1 MKLSI
6 RELNELIYCIGI
18 ARMHGQLLGTTVAD
32 NLEVALRDELDKR
45 LEMQLWDNTL
55 LDGLEDDYLTTS
67 EQDEQ
72 RYEDSHFVSN
82 EEADEDALHMLTS
95 FPIVDPFTSKK
106 PTKERGWI
114 VQAMLDYVDTM
125 GARTHKQMEEYYKF
139 ITNGSNSFSHC
150 LINLKVPYKNRP
162 TQRYLVK
169 EGRRGSNAKW
179 VVKVANPS
187 NWVVVESDFV
197 KWVKNNTK

>member
-32 NLEVALRDELDKR
+32 NLEVVLRDELDKR

-95 FPIVDPFTSKK
+95 FPIVDPFTSEYVE
-106 PTKERGWI
+106 TKERGWI
-114 VQAMLDYVDTM
+114 TQAMLDYVDTN
-125 GARTHKQMEEYYKF
+125 GASTFTEMNEFYQF
-139 ITNGSNSFSHC
+139 ITGGSNSFTHILQS
-150 LINLKVPYKNRP
+150 LKVPYKNRP
-162 TQRYLVK
+162 TQRYLAK

-179 VVKVANPS
+179 VVKIANPS
-187 NWVVVESDFV
+187 NWVVVND
-197 KWVKNNTK
+197 

>member
-1 MKLSI
+1 MELSI

-18 ARMHGQLLGTTVAD
+18 ARMHGELLGTSVAD

-45 LEMQLWDNTL
+45 LEIDLSGASHYVSNDEADEDFLSTL
-55 LDGLEDDYLTTS
+55 

-72 RYEDSHFVSN
+72 RYEDSHMV
-82 EEADEDALHMLTS
+82 TS
-95 FPIVDPFTSKK
+95 FPIVDPFTSKR

-114 VQAMLDYVDTM
+114 VQAILDYVDRRV
-125 GARTHKQMEEYYKF
+125 AVTHGQLEDYYRF

-150 LINLKVPYKNRP
+150 LINLKVPYKNRK
-162 TQRYLVK
+162 TQRYLAK
-169 EGRRGSNAKW
+169 EGRARSTAKW

-187 NWVVVESDFV
+187 NWVVVND
-197 KWVKNNTK
+197 